1 MTTPGEDPIAT
12 LATLETQRHVCW
24 FYDSGSERMEV
35 ASEFLRGG
43 LDSGQRAIYIC
54 CEECPDEVQQQL
66 THRGIPVAQA
76 EAAGSLVIGT
86 ASETYLKDGVFLTER
101 MLTLL
106 NETVEGALNDGF
118 VGVRVCA
125 DMSWVL
131 DMAAVEDVLA
141 YEALCNQFVTS
152 CRATGLCLFD
162 RARFPPACSKA
173 LARDTPGRAR
183 ERVSAPILTMNRA
196 SSRAISRGH

>member
-1 MTTPGEDPIAT
+1 LKRIGTFAGFTT
-12 LATLETQRHVCW
+12 
-24 FYDSGSERMEV
+24 GSERMEV

-54 CEECPDEVQQQL
+54 CEERPDEVQQQL

-162 RARFPPACSKA
+162 RARFPPALLEGFGKRHSWTG
-173 LARDTPGRAR
+173 ARTGIGANPHY
-183 ERVSAPILTMNRA
+183 EPSFE
-196 SSRAISRGH
+196 